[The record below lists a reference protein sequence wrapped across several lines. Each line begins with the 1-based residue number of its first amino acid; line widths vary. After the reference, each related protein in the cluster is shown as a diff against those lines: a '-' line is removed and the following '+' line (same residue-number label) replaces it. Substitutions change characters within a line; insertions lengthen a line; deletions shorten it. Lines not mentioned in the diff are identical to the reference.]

1 MSPAQFPFAKL
12 LPWSLAAAS
21 TPYRRDHSLGRER
34 TRKKIEKNRKMAKS
48 RKGSRKVSR
57 KSTRKNARRS
67 RKAGTRKQ
75 RGGFFK
81 RFFGSKAAA
90 AAAPAAPA
98 VSPNQ
103 AAVNRKAA
111 AKNAAQ
117 KYVNA
122 GVAAGKKP
130 YYLYMD
136 ADESGVNKNAVKN
149 ILKAQFPE
157 NTQMKQVV

>member
-1 MSPAQFPFAKL
+1 
-12 LPWSLAAAS
+12 
-21 TPYRRDHSLGRER
+21 
-34 TRKKIEKNRKMAKS
+34 MAKS
-48 RKGSRKVSR
+48 RKGSRKASR

-67 RKAGTRKQ
+67 RKATTRKQ

-81 RFFGSKAAA
+81 RFFGSKAAEPM
-90 AAAPAAPA
+90 APMVPA

-103 AAVNRKAA
+103 AAANRRATV
-111 AKNAAQ
+111 KNAAQ

-136 ADESGVNKNAVKN
+136 AEESGVNKNAVKN
-149 ILKAQFPE
+149 ILKSQFPE
-157 NTQMKQVV
+157 NAQMKQVA

>member
-1 MSPAQFPFAKL
+1 MSPAQFLFAKL

-48 RKGSRKVSR
+48 RKGSRKASR

-67 RKAGTRKQ
+67 RKATTRKQ

-90 AAAPAAPA
+90 APAAPA

-103 AAVNRKAA
+103 AAANRRAA

-136 ADESGVNKNAVKN
+136 AEESGVNKNAVKN

-157 NTQMKQVV
+157 NAQMKQVA